1 MTQLETLGDITINVS
16 IEGSEK
22 ACSEEAPDVYGLSQ
36 MWDFLWP
43 VSHCSACKIP
53 LLSPQ
58 LGILKEAW
66 EQDGPSWLPVSPV
79 ELTVADIQV

>member
-22 ACSEEAPDVYGLSQ
+22 SCSEEAPDVYGLSQ

-43 VSHCSACKIP
+43 MSHCGACKIP
-53 LLSPQ
+53 RRGPVPGGTPQ
-58 LGILKEAW
+58 
-66 EQDGPSWLPVSPV
+66 
-79 ELTVADIQV
+79 